1 MPAPPPGWQSEVVH
15 GTVTSTFSLSSFT
28 FKLGVMVLPRSL
40 FLRPVSQKFSR
51 DLSVDMSLEGE
62 ERGKCL
68 PGLKRGDS
76 NINIKEPRAVLTWSK
91 DASCGG
97 IGEELL
103 NAGRPEV

>member
-1 MPAPPPGWQSEVVH
+1 MPTPPPGLQSEVVH
-15 GTVTSTFSLSSFT
+15 GTVTSTLSLASFA
-28 FKLGVMVLPRSL
+28 FKLGVIVLPRSL

-76 NINIKEPRAVLTWSK
+76 NTNIKEPRIVLTWSK

-103 NAGRPEV
+103 YAGRPEI

>member
-1 MPAPPPGWQSEVVH
+1 M
-15 GTVTSTFSLSSFT
+15 
-28 FKLGVMVLPRSL
+28 
-40 FLRPVSQKFSR
+40 FSR
-51 DLSVDMSLEGE
+51 DRSVNMSLEGE

-76 NINIKEPRAVLTWSK
+76 DINIKKPGIVLTWSK

-103 NAGRPEV
+103 YSGRPEI

>member
-1 MPAPPPGWQSEVVH
+1 MSAAPPGLQSEVVH
-15 GTVTSTFSLSSFT
+15 GTVTSTFSLASFT

-40 FLRPVSQKFSR
+40 FSRPVSQMFPR
-51 DLSVDMSLEGE
+51 NLSVNMSLEGE

-68 PGLKRGDS
+68 PGLKRGHS
-76 NINIKEPRAVLTWSK
+76 NINIKEPRIVLTWSK

-103 NAGRPEV
+103 YAGRPEV